1 MASIRMKWMNGKPM
15 AVESRSI
22 LKWECVRPFVFYT
35 LTSMIYGELM
45 KAYLDIDQNITAYT
59 DIKVEIKGV
68 LKKSTMKAII
78 K

>member
-1 MASIRMKWMNGKPM
+1 MASIRMKWMTGKPI
-15 AVESRSI
+15 AVVSDPVM
-22 LKWECVRPFVFYT
+22 KWERVKPFLYLT

-45 KAYLDIDQNITAYT
+45 KAYLDIDQNMTAYT
-59 DIKVEIKGV
+59 DIKTEIKGV